1 MPAYVILNKFTEQG
15 IRHIKDTT
23 KRAEAT
29 RKTIEAAGGRMI
41 GIWWTQGQYDS
52 VTIIEMPDEMSAMGL
67 LLQTGQQGNV
77 QTQTM
82 RAFSE
87 QEMAGIVGSLP

>member
-29 RKTIEAAGGRMI
+29 RKAEQLGLTREAGSRS
-41 GIWWTQGQYDS
+41 DS
-52 VTIIEMPDEMSAMGL
+52 
-67 LLQTGQQGNV
+67 
-77 QTQTM
+77 
-82 RAFSE
+82 
-87 QEMAGIVGSLP
+87 

>member
-15 IRHIKDTT
+15 IRHVKDTT

-29 RKTIEAAGGRMI
+29 RKAFEAAGGRMI

-52 VTIIEMPDEMSAMGL
+52 VAIVELPDDESVVAL
-67 LLQTGQQGNV
+67 LLQIGQQGNV
-77 QTQTM
+77 QTQTL

-87 QEMAGIVGSLP
+87 QEMAGIIARLP